1 MADDSIACIIKSPI
15 ELQTGDMRTDS
26 AKPGVFGIEV
36 TFPRERIIILQ
47 KITFKNYYTAFLT
60 VRLQRRVT
68 VESDRK
74 LLKWKTCLRNMCLM
88 PNPHT
93 ENGAQDYFSI
103 YRHQM
108 LFEPDD
114 VMTVHLILR
123 QPSPVWLNFTVED
136 IKMYECDHSDGNAIR
151 GVTSL
156 PGRTWKQRRKKVP
169 EDPADR
175 VFAAE
180 GQISHTLVGIHLI
193 LAITWG
199 VMACQGLPDPEVVA
213 SSVQQMWVLTEMV
226 RNNPSTARVG
236 RFDVDGSYDVNLL
249 SYT

>member
-1 MADDSIACIIKSPI
+1 MY
-15 ELQTGDMRTDS
+15 
-26 AKPGVFGIEV
+26 
-36 TFPRERIIILQ
+36 LQ

-114 VMTVHLILR
+114 VMTVRLILR

-136 IKMYECDHSDGNAIR
+136 IKVYECDHDKDKVQGPWLSQLTPERPLNLSD
-151 GVTSL
+151 
-156 PGRTWKQRRKKVP
+156 
-169 EDPADR
+169 
-175 VFAAE
+175 
-180 GQISHTLVGIHLI
+180 
-193 LAITWG
+193 
-199 VMACQGLPDPEVVA
+199 GLPDPEVVA

>member
-15 ELQTGDMRTDS
+15 ALQAGDMKTDS
-26 AKPGVFGIEV
+26 AKPGVFVIEV
-36 TFPRERIIILQ
+36 TFPRERIINLQ

-114 VMTVHLILR
+114 VMTVRLILR

-136 IKMYECDHSDGNAIR
+136 IKVYECDHDKDKVQGPWLSQLTPERPLNLSD
-151 GVTSL
+151 
-156 PGRTWKQRRKKVP
+156 
-169 EDPADR
+169 
-175 VFAAE
+175 
-180 GQISHTLVGIHLI
+180 
-193 LAITWG
+193 
-199 VMACQGLPDPEVVA
+199 GLPDPEVVA

>member
-15 ELQTGDMRTDS
+15 ALQAGDMKTDS
-26 AKPGVFGIEV
+26 AKPGVFVIEV
-36 TFPRERIIILQ
+36 TFPRERIINLQ

-103 YRHQM
+103 YRHQKVQG
-108 LFEPDD
+108 P
-114 VMTVHLILR
+114 
-123 QPSPVWLNFTVED
+123 WLSQLTPERPLNL
-136 IKMYECDHSDGNAIR
+136 SD
-151 GVTSL
+151 
-156 PGRTWKQRRKKVP
+156 
-169 EDPADR
+169 
-175 VFAAE
+175 
-180 GQISHTLVGIHLI
+180 
-193 LAITWG
+193 
-199 VMACQGLPDPEVVA
+199 GLPDPEVVA

>member
-15 ELQTGDMRTDS
+15 ALQAGDMKTDS
-26 AKPGVFGIEV
+26 AKPGVFVIEV
-36 TFPRERIIILQ
+36 TFPRERIINLQ

-114 VMTVHLILR
+114 VMTVRLILR

-136 IKMYECDHSDGNAIR
+136 IKVYECDHD
-151 GVTSL
+151 
-156 PGRTWKQRRKKVP
+156 K
-169 EDPADR
+169 D
-175 VFAAE
+175 
-180 GQISHTLVGIHLI
+180 
-193 LAITWG
+193 
-199 VMACQGLPDPEVVA
+199 GLPDPEVVA

>member
-15 ELQTGDMRTDS
+15 ALQTGDVRTDL
-26 AKPGVFGIEV
+26 AKPGVFVIEV
-36 TFPRERIIILQ
+36 TFPRERIVNLQ
-47 KITFKNYYTAFLT
+47 TITFKNYYTAFLT
-60 VRLQRRVT
+60 VRLQRRVI
-68 VESDRK
+68 VESERK
-74 LLKWKTCLRNMCLM
+74 LLKWKTCIRNMSLM

-93 ENGAQDYFSI
+93 ENGSQDYFSI

-114 VMTVHLILR
+114 VMTVRLILR

-136 IKMYECDHSDGNAIR
+136 IKMYECDHDKDKVQGPWLSQLTPLERPLNLSD
-151 GVTSL
+151 
-156 PGRTWKQRRKKVP
+156 
-169 EDPADR
+169 
-175 VFAAE
+175 
-180 GQISHTLVGIHLI
+180 
-193 LAITWG
+193 
-199 VMACQGLPDPEVVA
+199 GLPDPEVVA

-226 RNNPSTARVG
+226 RNNPTSTRVG

>member
-1 MADDSIACIIKSPI
+1 MVALRFPGPGCVGEEPAFSSLTTGQQLSALVR
-15 ELQTGDMRTDS
+15 ELGP
-26 AKPGVFGIEV
+26 AAE
-36 TFPRERIIILQ
+36 LQ

-114 VMTVHLILR
+114 VMTVRLILR

-136 IKMYECDHSDGNAIR
+136 IKMYECDHDKDKVQGPWLSQLTPERPLNLSDLASFVVNPCSTINAET
-151 GVTSL
+151 VL
-156 PGRTWKQRRKKVP
+156 K
-169 EDPADR
+169 
-175 VFAAE
+175 
-180 GQISHTLVGIHLI
+180 L
-193 LAITWG
+193 
-199 VMACQGLPDPEVVA
+199 GLHFIPTHSYQ
-213 SSVQQMWVLTEMV
+213 SSVQPVEIYLAVPVHAQ
-226 RNNPSTARVG
+226 PPG
-236 RFDVDGSYDVNLL
+236 RFPHSVSLEGQHVTYPYGPEGPRFDSW
-249 SYT
+249 SAAS